1 MSLSLQP
8 ETFAYIAQFLKERSG
23 LALTTDKL
31 YLLETRLQPLATQ
44 HDFISVRALLEAFQR
59 GKLPRTLQDA
69 IVEAMTTNESLFL
82 RDGKPFDALVT
93 TMLPALA
100 QSGVRDVR
108 IWCAACSTGQE
119 PFSVAM
125 RVAEAKAQLLD
136 VNITI
141 DASDIAP
148 KVIAR
153 AKEGNFTHFEV
164 QRGLPIGY
172 LLKYFTQ
179 VDKNRWQVK
188 PAIHSA
194 VRFFVQNLLAPMPAS
209 TQYHI
214 VFCRYVLIYFD
225 DATRASII
233 ARLADHIP
241 SGGYLVLGSSEA
253 IRGDLLKAF
262 EPLES
267 VPGAYR
273 RR

>member
-1 MSLSLQP
+1 MSLALESD
-8 ETFAYIAQFLKERSG
+8 TFAKVAAFLKERSG
-23 LALTTDKL
+23 LSLTTDKL
-31 YLLETRLQPLATQ
+31 YLLETRLQPIATQ
-44 HDFISVRALLEAFQR
+44 HDFISVRALLETLSG
-59 GKLPRTLQDA
+59 GKLAHSIQND

-100 QSGVRDVR
+100 TQGVNNLR

-119 PFSVAM
+119 PYSIAIKL
-125 RVAEAKAQLLD
+125 ADAKAKFA
-136 VNITI
+136 NMTMTI
-141 DASDIAP
+141 DASDIAT
-148 KVIAR
+148 KVVDRAR
-153 AKEGNFTHFEV
+153 EGIFTHFEV

-179 VDKNRWQVK
+179 LDKNCWQVK
-188 PAIHSA
+188 PAIHKA
-194 VRFFVQNLLAPMPAS
+194 VRFFVQNLLAPIPTS
-209 TQYHI
+209 TQYHV

-233 ARLADHIP
+233 ARMSDHIP
-241 SGGYLVLGSSEA
+241 SGGYLVLGSSEVL
-253 IRGDLLKAF
+253 RGDQLGAF

-273 RR
+273 RK